1 LIGICGFSLRDCA
14 KVSHTEVD
22 VFQEPACWGS
32 GEIVLIPASLERA
45 LRGGVLGGLRVVGTK
60 RKPTGELVQV
70 ALDLSVFTK
79 VNWVQ
84 TLKGHSFDSDHASII
99 EGVVAGVS
107 HAFERNP
114 DAFDVS
120 VLTKPLDRIDGIMDL
135 PFESR
140 TWEVID
146 RLNIT
151 TAVDLVT
158 LISGTFREI
167 HDRLGDTRAA
177 LDVSV
182 TADSWLVQAQG
193 GSWSFSTPVTSLE
206 LEELKKLARIR
217 AFRTC
222 GLDPTLSSYT
232 PELAD
237 VLPRNWSI
245 AQAER
250 WTLER
255 CGDELGL
262 SRERIRQ
269 MTKMRLFEPARRRW
283 TRSSA
288 ILDLSNEY
296 RTKREEQGD
305 PELTASIRLL
315 RSEASAL
322 LLAYGY
328 SEEFLRSAPSL
339 LMALRRVGYRLHELR
354 RVAYRSS
361 ERVGFVLEETL
372 KNRLQ
377 DEFPSLDT
385 SMLNDV
391 LAALISIRDLPHGY
405 VYVEGAARSFFTN
418 DVVRLLGL
426 RGRLPFEEVYAA
438 ASRFY
443 RVRVPGYVFPP
454 RAVRREFFQRDDR
467 VWIEGETI
475 DLVEATPHH
484 LSGVQLWVEER
495 ISEATGGVVHRS
507 TLWDLARRDGIS
519 PGTLTVYFGYSLYF
533 KPMGKGC
540 LTHTGS
546 FPGDEMIEIAAA
558 KGSMIRVPARLL
570 GWKAEGSYVIVD
582 LEVGT
587 ETVDSGLFSPPAA
600 VRRLIQPMAFRVM
613 TDGAQRGNVGW
624 SGNILYGFSSGLF
637 ARGVAPGDH
646 LRMAFDIVAKE
657 VDLLDHP
664 EELPVDD

>member
-1 LIGICGFSLRDCA
+1 MSQ
-14 KVSHTEVD
+14 TEVD
-22 VFQEPACWGS
+22 VYQEPACWGS
-32 GEIVLIPASLERA
+32 GETVLIPASLERA
-45 LRGGVLGGLRVVGTK
+45 LRGVVLAGVRFVGTK
-60 RKPTGELVQV
+60 KKLADDLLQV
-70 ALDLSVFTK
+70 ALDLSAFTK
-79 VNWVQ
+79 LHWVRA
-84 TLKGHSFDSDHASII
+84 LKGFLLDSDDSSIV
-99 EGVVAGVS
+99 ERVVAGVN
-107 HAFERNP
+107 HAFEKSP
-114 DAFDVS
+114 DAFDLP

-151 TAVDLVT
+151 TPVDLVT

-193 GSWSFSTPVTSLE
+193 GSWSFATPVTSLK
-206 LEELKKLARIR
+206 LEELKKFARIR

-222 GLDPTLSSYT
+222 GLDPTLSSYSLQ
-232 PELAD
+232 LAD
-237 VLPRNWSI
+237 VLPRNWST

-262 SRERIRQ
+262 TRERVRQ
-269 MTKMRLFEPARRRW
+269 MTKMRLLEPAQRRW
-283 TRSSA
+283 KRSSA
-288 ILDLSNEY
+288 VLALGDEY
-296 RTKREEQGD
+296 RARREERGD
-305 PELTASIRLL
+305 PELTAAIRLL

-322 LLAYGY
+322 LFAYGY
-328 SEEFLRSAPSL
+328 SEKFLRSAASL
-339 LMALRRVGYRLHELR
+339 PVALQNVGYRLHELR

-361 ERVGFVLEETL
+361 ERVGFVPEEIL
-372 KNRLQ
+372 KDRLQ
-377 DEFPSLDT
+377 NEFPSLDT

-391 LAALISIRDLPHGY
+391 LATLISIRDLPHGY
-405 VYVEGAARSFFTN
+405 VYVEGAERSFFTN

-426 RGRLPFEEVYAA
+426 RGRLPFDEVYAA

-454 RAVRREFFQRDDR
+454 RAVIREFFQRDDR
-467 VWIEGETI
+467 FWIESETV
-475 DLVEATPHH
+475 DLVEPTPHH
-484 LSGVQLWVEER
+484 LFGVQLWVEER
-495 ISEATGGVVHRS
+495 INEATGGVVHRS

-558 KGSMIRVPARLL
+558 KGSMIRVPTRLL
-570 GWKAEGSYVIVD
+570 GWKVEGSSVIVD

-587 ETVDSGLFSPPAA
+587 ETVDNGLFSPPAT
-600 VRRLIQPMAFRVM
+600 VRRLIQPTAFRVM
-613 TDGAQRGNVGW
+613 TDGVQRGNVGW

-646 LRMAFDIVAKE
+646 LRMVFDIVAGE
-657 VDLLDHP
+657 VDLTDHP
-664 EELPVDD
+664 EKLPVDD

>member
-1 LIGICGFSLRDCA
+1 MSQ
-14 KVSHTEVD
+14 TEVH
-22 VFQEPACWGS
+22 VYQEPACWGS
-32 GEIVLIPASLERA
+32 GETVLIPASLERA
-45 LRGGVLGGLRVVGTK
+45 LRGVVLPGVRFVGTK
-60 RKPTGELVQV
+60 KKPADELFQV

-79 VNWVQ
+79 VNWVRS
-84 TLKGHSFDSDHASII
+84 LKGFSLESDQASII
-99 EGVVAGVS
+99 ERVVTGVN

-114 DAFDVS
+114 DAFDLP
-120 VLTKPLDRIDGIMDL
+120 VLTKPLDRVEGVMDL

-151 TAVDLVT
+151 TPVDLVT
-158 LISGTFREI
+158 FILGTFREI

-182 TADSWLVQAQG
+182 TADSWLLQAQG
-193 GSWSFSTPVTSLE
+193 GSWSFATPVTSLE
-206 LEELKKLARIR
+206 LEELKKFARIR

-222 GLDPTLSSYT
+222 GLDPTLSSYSLQ
-232 PELAD
+232 LAD
-237 VLPRNWSI
+237 VLPRNWST

-262 SRERIRQ
+262 TRERVRQ
-269 MTKMRLFEPARRRW
+269 MTKMRLFEPAQRRW
-283 TRSSA
+283 KRSTA
-288 ILDLSNEY
+288 ILELSDEY
-296 RTKREEQGD
+296 RTRREERGD
-305 PELTASIRLL
+305 PELATSIRLL

-322 LLAYGY
+322 LSEYGY
-328 SEEFLRSAPSL
+328 SEEFLRSAASL
-339 LMALRRVGYRLHELR
+339 PTALRDVGYRLHELR
-354 RVAYRSS
+354 RVAYWSS
-361 ERVGFVLEETL
+361 ERVGFVPEEIL
-372 KNRLQ
+372 KDRLQ

-391 LAALISIRDLPHGY
+391 VATLISIRDLPHGY
-405 VYVEGAARSFFTN
+405 VYVEGAERSFFTN

-454 RAVRREFFQRDDR
+454 RAVIRDFFRRDERF
-467 VWIEGETI
+467 WIEGETV
-475 DLVEATPHH
+475 DLVEPTPHH

-495 ISEATGGVVHRS
+495 INEATGGVVHRS

-533 KPMGKGC
+533 KPTGKGC

-558 KGSMIRVPARLL
+558 KGSMVRVPPRLL
-570 GWKAEGSYVIVD
+570 GWKVEGAAVIVD

-587 ETVDSGLFSPPAA
+587 ETVDNGLFSPPAA
-600 VRRLIQPMAFRVM
+600 VRRLIQPIAFRVM

-646 LRMAFDIVAKE
+646 LRLVFDIVSGE

-664 EELPVDD
+664 EELPLDD